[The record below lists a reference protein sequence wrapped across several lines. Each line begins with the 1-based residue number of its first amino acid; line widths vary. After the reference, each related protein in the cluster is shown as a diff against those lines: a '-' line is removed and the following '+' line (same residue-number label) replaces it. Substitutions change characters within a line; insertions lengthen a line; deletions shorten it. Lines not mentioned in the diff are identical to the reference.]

1 LNISVS
7 EKTTPFDS
15 ALSVILRHQIE
26 LTKHFIN
33 SQQKIYEAYCTSI
46 ENMAGNYKPVTLED
60 TKQVRCSRV
69 LFDMLFGCWMFKSLG
84 ILHCVVDK

>member
-1 LNISVS
+1 MSVKYLNISVS

-46 ENMAGNYKPVTLED
+46 ENMAANYKPVTLED

-69 LFDMLFGCWMFKSLG
+69 LFDMLCGC
-84 ILHCVVDK
+84 